1 MYEKYSFLAEE
12 EKSAKTF
19 TEALDVIKEREQV
32 VLPIPY
38 KGIAVTETGTIV
50 LNGEERQITK
60 WGFEKFCG
68 MLGIPRPFARKIPE
82 DLLNDN
88 INRLLKEKPEE
99 EKVLFFNAKKG
110 LLGVGNE
117 KADPFNNVDFLTQM
131 ATIHSSKMEVHDIIV
146 NDRGVTVNFFTGLPQ
161 LEPKPGDITRV
172 GFNTHNSDTGGLP
185 TASHMFL
192 YRLICSNGATMREM
206 WGSAKRTYNRKI
218 TKETALLNFARE
230 TEEISTNATLLSDCF
245 KKMLDTQVTDE
256 YFKRCWTS
264 VKRVVGSD
272 TTVDEALEVTS
283 DDRKEMFARIA
294 KRKTENR
301 KRVITGGAPDIPEI
315 LGRSYFD
322 LYNQVTAMEKTY
334 RLEDKYNL
342 RRAGGD
348 ILSKMLRVETGKVEL
363 AEVDI
368 END

>member
-1 MYEKYSFLAEE
+1 MYEKYSFLGEE
-12 EKSAKTF
+12 EKSVKTF
-19 TEALDVIKEREQV
+19 TEALDAIKEREQSI
-32 VLPIPY
+32 LPVSY
-38 KGIAVTETGTIV
+38 KNIAVTETGTII

-88 INRLLKEKPEE
+88 INRLLKEKPGE
-99 EKVLFFNAKKG
+99 EKALFFSTNKG
-110 LLGVGNE
+110 LLGVGND
-117 KADPFNNVDFLTQM
+117 KADPFSNVDFLTQM
-131 ATIHSSKMEVHDIIV
+131 ATIHSSKMDVHDIIV
-146 NDRGVTVNFFTGLPQ
+146 NDRGVTINFFTGLPQ
-161 LEPKPGDITRV
+161 LEPKPGDIVQV
-172 GFNTHNSDTGGLP
+172 GFNAHNSDTGGLP
-185 TASHMFL
+185 TASHLFL
-192 YRLICSNGATMREM
+192 YRLICSNGAIMREM

-218 TKETALLNFARE
+218 TKETALLNFAKE
-230 TEEISTNATLLSDCF
+230 TEDISTNAALLSDCF
-245 KKMLDTQVTDE
+245 VKMCEVQVPDE

-272 TTVDEALEVTS
+272 ATVDEALAITG

-294 KRKTENR
+294 KRKGENR
-301 KRVITGGAPDIPEI
+301 KRVIIGGAPDIPEV
-315 LGRSYFD
+315 LDRTYFD

-348 ILSKMLRVETGKVEL
+348 ILSKMLRVEAGKVEL
-363 AEVDI
+363 AEVDL
-368 END
+368 EE